1 MDLDHSQKKQLQQL
15 RTILWR
21 RWWLTVL
28 GLWLAVGSLRLWNL
42 RPEIILLRQYFTW
55 TALRYGLLYHRLV
68 ALGLGLCLG
77 LTVALLLAESRY
89 LLFGLAKE
97 EQQRLETWLQ
107 RINRQGPR
115 HPLWTSL
122 HRGKLN

>member
-1 MDLDHSQKKQLQQL
+1 MALGSSQKRQLKQL
-15 RTILWR
+15 RTILRR

-28 GLWLAVGSLRLWNL
+28 GLWLTVGSLSLWNL

-55 TALRYGLLYHRLV
+55 TALRYGLLYHRLA

-115 HPLWTSL
+115 HPLWISL
-122 HRGKLN
+122 HRGKFN

>member
-1 MDLDHSQKKQLQQL
+1 MTLDFSQKRQLQQL
-15 RTILWR
+15 RRILWR
-21 RWWLTVL
+21 RWWLTVV
-28 GLWLAVGSLRLWNL
+28 GLWLTVGSLSLWSL
-42 RPEIILLRQYFTW
+42 RSELVLLRQHFTW
-55 TALRYGLLYHRLV
+55 TALRYGLFYHRLA

-77 LTVALLLAESRY
+77 LTVALLVTESRY

-97 EQQRLETWLQ
+97 EQHRLEIWLQ

-122 HRGKLN
+122 HRDKSN

>member
-1 MDLDHSQKKQLQQL
+1 MALGSSQKRQLKQLQAIL
-15 RTILWR
+15 RR

-28 GLWLAVGSLRLWNL
+28 GLWLTVGSLSLWNL

-55 TALRYGLLYHRLV
+55 TALRYGLFYHRLA

-77 LTVALLLAESRY
+77 LTVALLVAESRY
-89 LLFGLAKE
+89 LLFGLAQE

-115 HPLWTSL
+115 HPLWTCL
-122 HRGKLN
+122 HRGKSN

>member
-1 MDLDHSQKKQLQQL
+1 MALDSSQKRQLKQL
-15 RTILWR
+15 REIIGR

-28 GLWLAVGSLRLWNL
+28 GLWLTVGSLSFWNL
-42 RPEIILLRQYFTW
+42 RPEIILLCQYFTW
-55 TALRYGLLYHRLV
+55 TALRYGFFYHRLA

-89 LLFGLAKE
+89 LLFGLTKE
-97 EQQRLETWLQ
+97 EHQRLETWLQ

-122 HRGKLN
+122 NRGKSN